1 MGVTWRNS
9 VNQIG
14 KENLKMYVNPFLA
27 GVVATLL
34 AETLICAVVILKAV
48 WSEVKQETKDEA
60 AEEVDERT

>member
-1 MGVTWRNS
+1 
-9 VNQIG
+9 
-14 KENLKMYVNPFLA
+14 MYVNPFLA
-27 GVVATLL
+27 GAVATLL